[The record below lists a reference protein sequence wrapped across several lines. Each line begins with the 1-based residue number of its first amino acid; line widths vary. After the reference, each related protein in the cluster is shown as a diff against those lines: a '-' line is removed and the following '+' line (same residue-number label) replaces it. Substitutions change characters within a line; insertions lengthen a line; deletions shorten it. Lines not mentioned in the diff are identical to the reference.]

1 MIDYI
6 NLDEAVL
13 SLQDGLEIRVDVGD
27 SSFVVGDMHNY
38 VGAPNDEEGYISE
51 YLGNVWYSDA
61 KHILK
66 ETVHGMANGDK
77 ELINDAKFSID

>member
-1 MIDYI
+1 MSNYI
-6 NLDEAVL
+6 ILDEAVL
-13 SLQDGLEIRVDVGD
+13 SLQDGLEIRVDVGE

-38 VGAPNDEEGYISE
+38 VGAPDNEVGYISE

-61 KHILK
+61 EQILK